1 MIRLSLSAF
10 LAAAALSAGAAD
22 LPPDTPLVV
31 GPDATVQAA
40 DYEAS
45 LARVPEKY
53 RAEMRMS
60 QEKISTM
67 VDGLFIGKSIAN
79 KARKLGLDKDPIVQR
94 RLQQAQEQILADLYL
109 QKLEREAKIPNL
121 EGRAREIY
129 NGDPKRFK
137 TVEHVYVQQILISYQ
152 ERTQEMALAKAKE
165 VEAQVRQPGVD
176 FMMVARATTEDPD
189 RRRNGGDLGYYA
201 LSSFDPMIIAW
212 AGTVQEKGAIS
223 APIQTSKGYH
233 ILKFIDRKPAQ
244 LRPFEEVKK
253 GLIEEERALVI
264 KAVRDEAIEAVRNDP
279 AVVVHAANVEALRI
293 PVDPALLTPKAPP
306 SPAAEAPKR
315 TAPALPK

>member
-1 MIRLSLSAF
+1 MIKLSLPAF
-10 LAAAALSAGAAD
+10 LAAAALSVGAAD
-22 LPPDTPLVV
+22 LPLDTPLIV
-31 GPDATVQAA
+31 GPDATVQVA

-45 LARVPEKY
+45 LARIPERY

-60 QEKISTM
+60 PEKISTM

-79 KARKLGLDKDPIVQR
+79 KARKIGLDKDPVVQR
-94 RLQQAQEQILADLYL
+94 RMQQAQDQILADLYL

-121 EGRAREIY
+121 EGRAREVY

-137 TVEHVYVQQILISYQ
+137 TAEHVYVQQILISYQ

-176 FMMVARATTEDPD
+176 FMTVARATTEDPD
-189 RRRNGGDLGYYA
+189 RRRNGGDLGWYA

-223 APIQTSKGYH
+223 APIQTNKGYH
-233 ILKFIDRKPAQ
+233 ILKFIDRRPAQ

-279 AVVVHAANVEALRI
+279 AVVIHAANVEALRI
-293 PVDPALLTPKAPP
+293 PVDPALLTPRP
-306 SPAAEAPKR
+306 SNALPADVPKP
-315 TAPALPK
+315 AKPALPK